1 MPKPKPNLA
10 PIDDMVKIPAPI
22 RDAYYGMGLSIALG
36 SNRELDPMHEEI
48 GRHITGLAIR
58 IEELEDK
65 SAHLHARLLSEIQKV
80 FRSLS
85 VLQNFELTF

>member
-1 MPKPKPNLA
+1 MPKVNLA
-10 PIDDMVKIPAPI
+10 PIDDRVNIPAPI
-22 RDAYYGMGLSIALG
+22 RDAYYVLGLSIALG
-36 SNRELDPMHEEI
+36 SNRELDPMYEEI

-65 SAHLHARLLSEIQKV
+65 SADLHERLLSEIQKV

>member
-10 PIDDMVKIPAPI
+10 PIDDRVKIPAPI
-22 RDAYYGMGLSIALG
+22 PDAYYGMGLSIALG
-36 SNRELDPMHEEI
+36 SNRELDPMYEEI
-48 GRHITGLAIR
+48 GRHFTGLTMR

-65 SAHLHARLLSEIQKV
+65 SAHLHACLLCEIQKV

-85 VLQNFELTF
+85 VRKNFV